1 MQHVKVLIYVLAAVT
16 KCSQHARLEVATFT
30 TPRLHPACIQAIKT
44 CVEYPHHQIITLS
57 FLDPATPTL
66 GAPTDSAC
74 STNLIDLSVAAQPS
88 TQPDG
93 RRPLDSARLPYPRA
107 LLSDFSHG
115 LRFSIAFRRAVPD
128 GTSGERPEIDIRKRL
143 GTSVSCLRS
152 AFWVVWFGVQSGT
165 SGRSRAMRPEPQGSW
180 DPELLAVVAASSK
193 MRREMDWEAKV
204 KAQMNVSCLPL
215 ASTKSCWLPE
225 VWLDLTCVG
234 PGWGS
239 EASSPGTG
247 DFWRGRFGAGRRGL
261 SGSAGEQPHL
271 PHRLEIGD
279 FGAESNGECI

>member
-57 FLDPATPTL
+57 FLDPAAPTL

-128 GTSGERPEIDIRKRL
+128 GTVRHFCSDGLDWELDFFSIEILTSRGGIRYTWQSGERPEIDIRKRL

-152 AFWVVWFGVQSGT
+152 AFWVVDSVCKSGT
-165 SGRSRAMRPEPQGSW
+165 SGRSRAMRPESRGS
-180 DPELLAVVAASSK
+180 
-193 MRREMDWEAKV
+193 
-204 KAQMNVSCLPL
+204 
-215 ASTKSCWLPE
+215 
-225 VWLDLTCVG
+225 
-234 PGWGS
+234 
-239 EASSPGTG
+239 
-247 DFWRGRFGAGRRGL
+247 
-261 SGSAGEQPHL
+261 
-271 PHRLEIGD
+271 
-279 FGAESNGECI
+279 